1 MFDRARDAAPCIIF
15 FDELDSLAP
24 SRGKNGDSGGV
35 TDRVVS
41 QLLAE
46 MDGLDNNKD
55 VFVLAA
61 TNRPD
66 LVDPALLRPG
76 RFDKM
81 FYVGICSDIS
91 SKLSVLQALTRRYTV
106 EFMFGSCG
114 GRVVSGPNT

>member
-1 MFDRARDAAPCIIF
+1 MFERARNAAPCIIF

-24 SRGKNGDSGGV
+24 CRGKSGDSGGV

-46 MDGLDNNKD
+46 MDGLDRNKD
-55 VFVLAA
+55 VFVLGA

-81 FYVGICSDIS
+81 FYVGICDDKI
-91 SKLSVLQALTRRYTV
+91 SKLNILKALTRR
-106 EFMFGSCG
+106 
-114 GRVVSGPNT
+114 